1 MPSAE
6 YFPFEHLDIKV
17 PTAPGFS
24 PEETKKS
31 GTVLR
36 AGKHD
41 IQEGKSTYGTFQYS
55 LSEMDTTDVLQDLEI
70 ALNYG
75 QATGAAPLLRFVT
88 EHTEVGNT
96 KHKILFA
103 HPEQN
108 RLFTAHPTPTG
119 NAL

>member
-1 MPSAE
+1 MVDSLEGEDLANFIGLISLGGGLPSSE

-41 IQEGKSTYGTFQYS
+41 IQEGKSTYGTCPCS
-55 LSEMDTTDVLQDLEI
+55 CASI
-70 ALNYG
+70 
-75 QATGAAPLLRFVT
+75 
-88 EHTEVGNT
+88 EHD
-96 KHKILFA
+96 
-103 HPEQN
+103 
-108 RLFTAHPTPTG
+108 
-119 NAL
+119 